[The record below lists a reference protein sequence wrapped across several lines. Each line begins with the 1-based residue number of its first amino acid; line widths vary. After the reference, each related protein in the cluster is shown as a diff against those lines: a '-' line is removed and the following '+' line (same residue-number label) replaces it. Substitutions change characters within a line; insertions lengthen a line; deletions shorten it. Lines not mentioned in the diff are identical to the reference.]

1 MAIDK
6 VTYWIGIADYDLE
19 TADAMFITKRW
30 LYVAF
35 MCHQAIEKT
44 LKAYWCATL
53 PEDPPYTHSH
63 KRLAD
68 GCGLY
73 SRMSKDQKDFINTVT
88 NYNIEATSLPP
99 DDRRNQTVDTM
110 DKRRTLS
117 RDEALNLVRHYKQ
130 VIRHRFKSEP
140 RVLMFGSYSKGYAT
154 PDSDIDV
161 AIIVPTYGD
170 QKLEISKNL
179 WSDVDKVSLLIEPV
193 LMAEDRWSPLYDD
206 VMRTGIAV

>member
-73 SRMSKDQKDFINTVT
+73 SRMSKEPKDFINTVT
-88 NYNIEATSLPP
+88 NYNIEARYPE
-99 DDRRNQTVDTM
+99 
-110 DKRRTLS
+110 DKDELTRTLTPQAC
-117 RDEALNLVRHYKQ
+117 RQMIDETKQ
-130 VIRHRFKSEP
+130 LTQWIKDELSAATKPSTSSDTTSE
-140 RVLMFGSYSKGYAT
+140 S
-154 PDSDIDV
+154 
-161 AIIVPTYGD
+161 
-170 QKLEISKNL
+170 
-179 WSDVDKVSLLIEPV
+179 
-193 LMAEDRWSPLYDD
+193 
-206 VMRTGIAV
+206 